1 MLVYRVAWLKRF
13 AIPTPAVGGCLIAVM
28 LALADEP
35 WGVRVSFDIRL
46 KENSCALVR

>member
-28 LALADEP
+28 LALAD
-35 WGVRVSFDIRL
+35 GL
-46 KENSCALVR
+46 GGCACHSTSD